1 MNILLIN
8 TNPVVSRLISLCMR
22 DENSIFEEVN
32 SVSSVARD
40 RYDIVFVDEASYR
53 DEAREFLENLII
65 RKKVFLTSEDAYD
78 DEKRFFDK
86 SIKKPFLPSQII
98 EVLEGMEE
106 DEVLDVTA
114 EMSSVF
120 PLSGSEEEK
129 LQVSEVPSE
138 ENVETEDTVD
148 SEVLESNEKEKIKQ
162 LLLEME
168 EDIEESSDEDY
179 KVHNIEVVKQ
189 QLIEDGLEIVDEEEL
204 SQKRVDEALNA
215 DKTERKE
222 KKKKKRPK
230 KSEKNKDEP
239 VAFEEVL
246 LAAVSGMKVKKIKK
260 LLKGAEV
267 SINIRF
273 KDDD

>member
-1 MNILLIN
+1 
-8 TNPVVSRLISLCMR
+8 MR

-239 VAFEEVL
+239 VAFEEAL
-246 LAAVSGMKVKKIKK
+246 LAAVVGMKVKKIKK

>member
-8 TNPVVSRLISLCMR
+8 ANPVVSRLISLCMR

-40 RYDIVFVDEASYR
+40 RYDIVFVDEASYG

-65 RKKVFLTSEDAYD
+65 RKKVFLTSEDTYD

-98 EVLEGMEE
+98 ELLEGMEE

-114 EMSSVF
+114 EMPSVF

-138 ENVETEDTVD
+138 ENVETEDTID

-162 LLLEME
+162 LLEME

-179 KVHNIEVVKQ
+179 EVHNIEVVKQ
-189 QLIEDGLEIVDEEEL
+189 QLVEDGLEIVDEEEL
-204 SQKRVDEALNA
+204 SQKRGDETLDV

-222 KKKKKRPK
+222 KKRPK

-239 VAFEEVL
+239 VAFDEML
-246 LAAVSGMKVKKIKK
+246 LAAVVGMKVKKIKK

-267 SINIRF
+267 SIKIRF